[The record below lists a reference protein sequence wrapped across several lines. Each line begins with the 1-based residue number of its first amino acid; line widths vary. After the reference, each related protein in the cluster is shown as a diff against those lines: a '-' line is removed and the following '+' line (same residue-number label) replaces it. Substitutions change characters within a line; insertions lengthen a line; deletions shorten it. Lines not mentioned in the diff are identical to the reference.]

1 VSALFRNLLHFARLL
16 HGLGL
21 DVPAGRMVDVGRA
34 LQSVDLGVRD
44 DVYHTLRS
52 LLVHRRRDLAVFDE
66 AFQVFWRPAR
76 GDRTQLDLRALGER
90 RKFGAPEMIGPA
102 GEQDDATTRE
112 PIARVQRTAPTSASS
127 QDALRTKDF
136 ADFTADEI
144 LEAERMLARLV
155 WTPPSRPTHRWH
167 SGAGGAL
174 DLRRALRASTRHA
187 GEPIVLPTRRRRTR
201 ARPLLL
207 LCDVSGSMERYT
219 RMLLQFIYSV
229 SVGRE
234 RVEAFVFATR
244 LSRLTPLLER
254 RGPGRALARLAR
266 HVPDLGG
273 GTRTG
278 EAIRTFHR
286 TWARRLGVRSAVV
299 LLISDGW
306 DRGDPELLREG
317 MARLQRSSHRLI
329 WLNPLLGAPSYTPAT
344 RGMRAALPYVDDFL
358 PAHNLV
364 SLDALA
370 AHLNALPARAG
381 RGGVALF
388 SRAGQGQ
395 VPEGPVAAT
404 SWN

>member
-34 LQSVDLGVRD
+34 LQNVDLGARA
-44 DVYHTLRS
+44 DVYYTLRS

-66 AFQVFWRPAR
+66 AFRVFWRPVR

-90 RKFGAPEMIGPA
+90 RKFGAPEMLGPV
-102 GEQDDATTRE
+102 GDHDATTAQA
-112 PIARVQRTAPTSASS
+112 PVVQIQRTAPASASS
-127 QDALRTKDF
+127 QEALRTKDF
-136 ADFTADEI
+136 SEFTADEI
-144 LEAERMLARLV
+144 LEAERMLSRLE
-155 WTPPSRPTHRWH
+155 WAPPSRRTHRWR
-167 SGAGGAL
+167 SGAGAVL
-174 DLRRALRASTRHA
+174 DLRQALRASTRHG
-187 GEPIVLPTRRRRTR
+187 GEPMVLPTRRRRTR
-201 ARPLLL
+201 TRPLLL
-207 LCDVSGSMERYT
+207 LCDVSGSMEGYT
-219 RMLLQFIYSV
+219 RMLLQFIYGV

-244 LSRLTPLLER
+244 LSRLTALLAR
-254 RGPGRALARLAR
+254 RGAGRTLTHLAR

-286 TWARRLGVRSAVV
+286 AWARRLGVRSAVV

-306 DRGDPELLREG
+306 DRGDPDLLREG
-317 MARLQRSSHRLI
+317 MARLQRSCHRLI
-329 WLNPLLGAPSYTPAT
+329 WLNPLLGSPSYTPAT
-344 RGMRAALPYVDDFL
+344 RGMRAALPFVDDFL
-358 PAHNLV
+358 PAHNLA

-370 AHLNALPARAG
+370 SHLNALSARAVSHG
-381 RGGVALF
+381 VAPFSRGGHAP
-388 SRAGQGQ
+388 AAT
-395 VPEGPVAAT
+395 VAAT